1 VKAQWFEPLDT
12 DHTKAHRERTM
23 AQRLDDTITEL
34 YASPREQ
41 ARRSQMLFDLELY
54 FGRAFASLF
63 ETGTMAATELVFS
76 EEELKFNHCFSICST
91 VRNRIC
97 SFRPRSEWVPESGDY
112 LADRGAEDMSAMNE
126 AWSIDVGRQA
136 TMALWFRDV
145 LTCDGGV
152 WKVLRDGAKIDLG
165 RFPPWEFLIDEV
177 QGLYGKTPQIHH
189 VQFLPIDTVAARY
202 DIPVADLMMDAATI
216 GAGLP
221 YYSETQVVRVADTY
235 VAART
240 DWVDGKGKDE
250 KGKDKEGEWVTTPGH
265 HAVLVGSSILA
276 DYEEWEFEDF
286 PIGIGCFEEGM
297 VGTWG
302 TSAVRMLRGIQLDQN
317 EWCGRMSDVHYM
329 TSLQVWQTPSD
340 EDGPTK
346 INNSNVRQERFKARP
361 SQVTNPPAMGPEAY
375 QWSKLLREEGY
386 NTIGVSQFI
395 AAGIKQPQTSSG
407 VAIDATSELQTD
419 RLALL
424 SQLWETQNNLVDKWW
439 YRLTRQA
446 AQEGVKFRW
455 KAVNEGAWKELTF
468 GDPEKEWL
476 CKPQPTSVFGQT
488 VGARLTKATEML
500 KAGAIDPEEWR
511 LAVGIPDLKPITD
524 LRDAARFNM
533 QRRVDRILQ
542 DNDLRMPGPYVDP
555 QKMYDYAV
563 ARWNLADADD
573 TKYPAENMASLAKL
587 IDAMQSEI
595 KKRQAPAPLP
605 PALPGLPGAA
615 PGIAAPSPLVPPPP
629 VGAPLGAPPPPAA
642 IGGPIPV
649 Q

>member
-1 VKAQWFEPLDT
+1 MKAQWFEPLEGS
-12 DHTKAHRERTM
+12 HTKEERELAM
-23 AQRLDDTITEL
+23 AQRLDDTITEI
-34 YASPREQ
+34 YTSPREG

-54 FGRAFASLF
+54 YGQAFSSLF
-63 ETGTMAATELVFS
+63 EIGSMASNERVFS
-76 EEELKFNHCFSICST
+76 EEELRFNHCYSICST

-152 WKVLRDGAKIDLG
+152 WKVYRDGAKIDLG

-177 QGLYGKTPQIHH
+177 QGQYGKTPQIHH
-189 VQFLPIDTVAARY
+189 VQFLPVETVAARY
-202 DIPVADLMMDAATI
+202 DLEVADLLGDAASM

-221 YYSETQVVRVADTY
+221 YYSATQVVRVSETY
-235 VAART
+235 VGART
-240 DWVDGKGKDE
+240 DWVEGKTKD
-250 KGKDKEGEWVTTPGH
+250 DEGEWVTTPGH
-265 HAVLVGSSILA
+265 RAVLVGSGILA

-286 PIGIGCFEEGM
+286 PIGIGCFEEGV

-302 TSAVRMLRGIQLDQN
+302 KSAVRMLRGIQLDQN
-317 EWCGRMSDVHYM
+317 EWCARMSDVHYM
-329 TSLQVWQTPSD
+329 TSLQVWQTPDD

-346 INNSNVRQERFKARP
+346 INNSNVRQERFKARA
-361 SQVTNPPAMGPEAY
+361 SIVTNPPPMGPEAY

-419 RLALL
+419 RLALP
-424 SQLWETQNNLVDKWW
+424 SQLWETHNNLVDKWW

-446 AQEGVKFRW
+446 AKEGVKFRW
-455 KAVNEGAWKELTF
+455 KAANAGAWKELKF

-500 KAGAIDPEEWR
+500 KANAIDAEEWR

-563 ARWNLADADD
+563 ARWHLADADEG
-573 TKYPAENMASLAKL
+573 KYPAENMASLAKL
-587 IDAMQSEI
+587 IDAMDFEI
-595 KKRQAPAPLP
+595 KKRNTPPPVA
-605 PALPGLPGAA
+605 PALPVAPTGIPGGIPGA
-615 PGIAAPSPLVPPPP
+615 PAAPPPP
-629 VGAPLGAPPPPAA
+629 VGSPLGGLPPPAA
-642 IGGPIPV
+642 IGGPV